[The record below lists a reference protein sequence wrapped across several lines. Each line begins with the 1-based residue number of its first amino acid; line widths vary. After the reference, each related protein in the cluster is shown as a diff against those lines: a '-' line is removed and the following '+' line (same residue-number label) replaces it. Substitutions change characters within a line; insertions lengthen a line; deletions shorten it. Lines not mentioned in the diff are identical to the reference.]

1 MHDLYFYLTASL
13 GVILFGIA
21 KGGFAGPASILA
33 IPIMALSMSPVTA
46 AGILLPIL
54 LIMDFLALY
63 IYWKKWDIKNVYIIL
78 PPAIIGIFIGS
89 LTFQYISPD
98 SIRIIVGIICLLFI
112 FLTIFQKNN
121 FIFNPTKLKG
131 TIWSLISGYTSTIIH
146 AGGQPLAFFLLPQK
160 LDKTTY
166 VGTMTLAFLFINL
179 IKLVPYYF
187 LDLLIITNL
196 KISLFLSPLAPLSIY
211 LGFYLHKKFNEKI
224 FYFLI
229 YFLLGISGVKLIYEG
244 MF

>member
-98 SIRIIVGIICLLFI
+98 SIRIIVGII
-112 FLTIFQKNN
+112 
-121 FIFNPTKLKG
+121 
-131 TIWSLISGYTSTIIH
+131 S
-146 AGGQPLAFFLLPQK
+146 
-160 LDKTTY
+160 
-166 VGTMTLAFLFINL
+166 
-179 IKLVPYYF
+179 
-187 LDLLIITNL
+187 
-196 KISLFLSPLAPLSIY
+196 
-211 LGFYLHKKFNEKI
+211 
-224 FYFLI
+224 
-229 YFLLGISGVKLIYEG
+229 
-244 MF
+244 